1 MWFFKNR
8 FNSNNTK
15 LEIIQKIEDVQSR
28 LTAAGVSRVV
38 LKLDDAISVLDNKF
52 FQLNQE
58 QAKLIN
64 SCLDAINA
72 HATKSYETFALKK
85 CEHISSVLRG
95 EVSGDE
101 HTMTELRN
109 EEKLYEMQNT
119 LNDIEKQISVVERKM
134 DEALGKDKTL
144 WNMLNSERTRLKNRS
159 LVISKNY
166 KTLLENQQTLAV
178 AKDVQEARF
187 EAEEIMRQN
196 TLDTVAGFEDNVEY
210 TTLAAEDAR
219 ENNEKVQSVFSK
231 AFGQSDDDAYE
242 YERALEKKLAETKL
256 SASAPVGATA
266 KVNG

>member
-1 MWFFKNR
+1 
-8 FNSNNTK
+8 
-15 LEIIQKIEDVQSR
+15 
-28 LTAAGVSRVV
+28 
-38 LKLDDAISVLDNKF
+38 
-52 FQLNQE
+52 
-58 QAKLIN
+58 
-64 SCLDAINA
+64 
-72 HATKSYETFALKK
+72 
-85 CEHISSVLRG
+85 
-95 EVSGDE
+95 
-101 HTMTELRN
+101 MTELRN